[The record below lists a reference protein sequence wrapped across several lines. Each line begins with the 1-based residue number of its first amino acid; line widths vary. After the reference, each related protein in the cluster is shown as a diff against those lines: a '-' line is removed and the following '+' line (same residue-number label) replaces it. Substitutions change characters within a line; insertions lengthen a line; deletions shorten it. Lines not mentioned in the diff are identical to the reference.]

1 MAWEGMDP
9 HALSLVLQAF
19 VREAIAGPCRKSRR
33 GALLL
38 ADNMLEVGVNR
49 RADGRPCT
57 GSAECRAACA
67 QICNHAEEAAV
78 VAAMR
83 RRARLENVH
92 VLHVAIGEDDKP
104 RSDKITPSCITCSR
118 LMLAAGVSVVWL
130 WGLTG
135 ARHEWC
141 PWPIR
146 DFHEAT
152 LRNCGLPG
160 ADAEVGYSTADGA
173 RPGARGFVKRHAQ
186 HPGLRAFRLTGHVL
200 PPVEPLPG
208 ALVVS
213 QEEQP

>member
-1 MAWEGMDP
+1 MLEDIYDPATFLAWEGFPGM
-9 HALSLVLQAF
+9 HADALALVLQAT

-38 ADNMLEVGVNR
+38 ADNMLEIGVNR
-49 RADGRPCT
+49 RADGRACT
-57 GSAECRAACA
+57 GSAACRASCA

-78 VAAMR
+78 IGAMR

-104 RSDKITPSCITCSR
+104 RSDKIAPSCITCSR

-141 PWPIR
+141 PWPMR

-152 LRNCGLPG
+152 LRTCG
-160 ADAEVGYSTADGA
+160 ADV
-173 RPGARGFVKRHAQ
+173 
-186 HPGLRAFRLTGHVL
+186 RATEDRSIEAAN
-200 PPVEPLPG
+200 EPTW
-208 ALVVS
+208 
-213 QEEQP
+213 EQP